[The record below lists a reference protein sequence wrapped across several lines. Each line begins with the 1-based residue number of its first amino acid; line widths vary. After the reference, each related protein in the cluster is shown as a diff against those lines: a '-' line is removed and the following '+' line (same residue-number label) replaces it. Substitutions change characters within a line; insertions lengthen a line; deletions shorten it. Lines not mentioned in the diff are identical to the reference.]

1 MLCDALAW
9 FNNITVSGWNGFA
22 MLMRIVTLVLVLGAS
37 ACAYERKYSHP
48 AKTQAQLQQDEYEC
62 TKDAYGAG
70 GLATAPYG
78 GGYGRALNIPL
89 LNQCM
94 ASKGYTWTEKGLR

>member
-1 MLCDALAW
+1 
-9 FNNITVSGWNGFA
+9 
-22 MLMRIVTLVLVLGAS
+22 MLMRIVTLALVLGAA
-37 ACAYERKYSHP
+37 ACAYERKYFHP
-48 AKTQAQLQQDEYEC
+48 VKTQAQLQQDEYEC

-70 GLATAPYG
+70 GLAAAP